1 MPRPRPATI
10 IRLVVLITL
19 LVLANRY
26 LQGFFAMLEEDFASA
41 DPRMLRR
48 LAITAL
54 LLYALSL
61 ALPFVPG
68 VEIGLMLMAA
78 AGPEM
83 GYLVYLCTVIGLCIA
98 FVAGRLVPPLVLA
111 RLAGEFGLRRAE
123 AFLTRFA
130 ALPRDEVFPTLVA
143 AAPNRFAAVLLRQRY
158 LALALLL
165 NMPGN
170 FVLGGGGGIAMMA
183 GLSRVFSPPLF
194 LLMTMLA
201 VAPVPL
207 AVAWFGGN

>member
-1 MPRPRPATI
+1 M
-10 IRLVVLITL
+10 
-19 LVLANRY
+19 
-26 LQGFFAMLEEDFASA
+26 
-41 DPRMLRR
+41 
-48 LAITAL
+48 
-54 LLYALSL
+54 
-61 ALPFVPG
+61 
-68 VEIGLMLMAA
+68 
-78 AGPEM
+78 
-83 GYLVYLCTVIGLCIA
+83 
-98 FVAGRLVPPLVLA
+98 
-111 RLAGEFGLRRAE
+111 
-123 AFLTRFA
+123 
-130 ALPRDEVFPTLVA
+130 A